1 MILPIDKDPMG
12 HAIYDYYTKGKAGR
26 LCIFSSMFDE
36 DEMPVAH
43 LFRSEKDMNRMEQIA
58 LGLCRG
64 RVLDVGAGA
73 GCHALPLQDK
83 GLDVTAIDIS
93 RLAVETQRARGVVN
107 THQADF
113 FTDELDA
120 QFDTILMLMNG
131 IGICGIVERLPQLFA
146 RLDTLLAPDGCLLAD
161 SSDLSYIYEDENGC
175 VDLSGVEGYYGEV
188 DFRMQYGDIKG
199 LPFHWLYVDFDT
211 LSTIASAAGYHAE
224 MVCKGDYHDYLAKI
238 TRVK

>member
-1 MILPIDKDPMG
+1 MILPTDKDPMG
-12 HAIYDYYTKGKAGR
+12 HAIYDYHTKGKAGR

-43 LFRSEKDMNRMEQIA
+43 LFRAEKDMNRMEKTA
-58 LGLCRG
+58 LRLCRG
-64 RVLDVGAGA
+64 HILDVGAGA

-93 RLAVETQRARGVVN
+93 KLSVETLWARGVVKAR
-107 THQADF
+107 QADF
-113 FTDELDA
+113 FTENFDI

-131 IGICGIVERLPQLFA
+131 IGICGILERLPQLFA

-161 SSDLSYIYEDENGC
+161 SSDLNYIYENENGSM
-175 VDLSGVEGYYGEV
+175 DLTGVEGYYGEV
-188 DFRMQYGDIKG
+188 DFWMKYGNIKG

-224 MVCKGDYHDYLAKI
+224 IVCQGDNHDYLARI
-238 TRVK
+238 TRMK